1 MKCPACTHNSL
12 QTRELSSHNTS
23 LIQCQVCQSLW
34 LEEGKAEI
42 LLGVQA
48 AINMQVPAFAMP
60 SNKSCPQCQL
70 GLYEFCYPRSEII
83 LTGCKSCKGLLVQA
97 ENINAINKLVKN
109 LRQLT
114 CQRCGTTNSVD
125 KNSIAHASCSS
136 CSSLLKNWF
145 DDEGNLLPA
154 PDIVQKESESKARI
168 ESEVEY
174 EWPSVTDAQLEYKFC
189 LFALPLMLVIGL
201 LFNSSEMGAAIQ
213 RIWLTMPVHEL
224 GHALTAWLTGY
235 DAIPVLWMT
244 ITYTDSPGFI
254 APLLLFAGILALG
267 RYALIHNNKLGLI
280 LVGILLVLQFI
291 GTFILSPATS
301 DMLIIFGGDGMGII
315 IATLLM
321 SSFYYGKDTGL
332 YKGSLRWGFL
342 MIGAAAFVD
351 IYMVWFNSL
360 GDVSQ
365 VPYGTTGGRF
375 TDSYRLV
382 EDYDWSFK
390 QLINRYFYLG
400 NLCIFV
406 LCVVYYQGLQK
417 AKSIVVQREK
427 KELE

>member
-1 MKCPACTHNSL
+1 MRCPICTQNTL
-12 QTRELSSHNTS
+12 QARELSSHATS
-23 LIQCQVCQSLW
+23 VIQCQACQSLW
-34 LEEGKAEI
+34 LEKGKAEI
-42 LLGVQA
+42 LLGAQA
-48 AINMQVPAFAMP
+48 AINMQVPTYATP
-60 SNKSCPQCQL
+60 SNKSCPQCQQH
-70 GLYEFCYPRSEII
+70 LYEFCYPRTEIL
-83 LTGCKSCKGLLVQA
+83 LTGCKTCQGLSLQV
-97 ENINAINKLVKN
+97 EKINAINKLIKN
-109 LRQLT
+109 LRQLS
-114 CQRCGTTNSVD
+114 CQHCGTTNSVD
-125 KNSIAHASCSS
+125 KHSIAHASCVS
-136 CSSLLKNWF
+136 CGSLLKNWF
-145 DDEGNLLPA
+145 DADGNLLPA
-154 PDIVQKESESKARI
+154 TDIAQTEIERKIQI
-168 ESEVEY
+168 ESDVDD
-174 EWPSVTDAQLEYKFC
+174 EWSNVSDAQLEYKFC
-189 LFALPLMLVIGL
+189 LFAMPVMLLIGF

-254 APLLLFAGILALG
+254 APVLLFVALLALG

-280 LVGILLVLQFI
+280 LVGILLLLQFI
-291 GTFILSPATS
+291 GTFILSPVTS
-301 DMLIIFGGDGMGII
+301 DMLILFGGDGMGII
-315 IATLLM
+315 IATVLM

-332 YKGSLRWGFL
+332 YKGALRWGFL

-360 GDVSQ
+360 GDASQ
-365 VPYGTTGGRF
+365 VPYGTTGGQY

-382 EDYDWSFK
+382 ETHNWSFK

-406 LCVVYYQGLQK
+406 LCVVYYFGLQK

-427 KELE
+427 KEVE